1 MQPPRSSL
9 ESPSRPPRRRSRARL
24 MAGLFAATVAVV
36 WSGSCVPICG
46 CSPPVGPEVIVAVV
60 FQESQ
65 VLTRVGA
72 TTVVRAWGS
81 TVGGDRTALQGAVSF
96 EMSDTSVATV
106 EVDESGQ
113 AIITGVAVGQ
123 AQLTASYQQLSAT
136 VPVSVLAAQ

>member
-1 MQPPRSSL
+1 
-9 ESPSRPPRRRSRARL
+9 
-24 MAGLFAATVAVV
+24 MAGLFAGTVAVV

-46 CSPPVGPEVIVAVV
+46 CSPPVGPEVVVAVV

-81 TVGGDRTALQGAVSF
+81 TVDGERTALEGTVFF
-96 EMSDTSVATV
+96 EMSDPSVATV

-136 VPVSVLAAQ
+136 LPVSVLGSQ